1 MARSKNR
8 VLDIDQENFGEYITA
23 QIELDNG
30 EVVIAGFQR
39 SRWHRA
45 PAEVNQDMMK
55 RMSNGPVGTFG
66 KLKAPDQ

>member
-30 EVVIAGFQR
+30 EVVIADFKR
-39 SRWHRA
+39 TCWCRA
-45 PAEVNQDMMK
+45 PAEVNQDIFN
-55 RMSNGPVGTFG
+55 RMSDGPVATFG

>member
-8 VLDIDQENFGEYITA
+8 ILNIEQKNF
-23 QIELDNG
+23 G
-30 EVVIAGFQR
+30 EVVIAGFKR
-39 SRWHRA
+39 SSWHRA

-55 RMSNGPVGTFG
+55 RMSNGPVATFG